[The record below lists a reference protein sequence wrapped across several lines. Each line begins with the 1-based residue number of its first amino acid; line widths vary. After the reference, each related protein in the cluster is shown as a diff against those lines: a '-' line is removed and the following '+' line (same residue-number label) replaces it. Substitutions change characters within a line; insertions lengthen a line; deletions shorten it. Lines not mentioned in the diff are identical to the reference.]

1 MGMEISEP
9 RLVIRLRRGIGNFS
23 KILIIQFIA
32 IGRVGSDT
40 GSLIWDA
47 ISISRTVGLCMDGEI
62 VKIVMELLESF
73 KTFKLIFTFH
83 THASIK
89 ASELIIENFPGL
101 KNSY

>member
-32 IGRVGSDT
+32 IGRVGSDA

-62 VKIVMELLESF
+62 VKIVLELLESF
-73 KTFKLIFTFH
+73 TTFKLICTFG
-83 THASIK
+83 TQAN
-89 ASELIIENFPGL
+89 APEGELDSKPFRAF